1 MRCVLPWLDSW
12 AAKKPDAAALEDEK
26 TCLTWRQ
33 LHDTAKRIGTYLA
46 RQLPPRVPVALCMD
60 KSPMTVAA
68 MLGVLEAG
76 CFYTIIDVQMPQQRV
91 QLILDALHPA
101 LLLTDAGKA
110 PIWADAAGKL
120 PCVSTEAAASC
131 DIDES
136 LLAARQR
143 DIIDTDLQYVL
154 FTSGSTGYPKGV
166 AIRHRSVLDFVEW
179 AVPAL
184 RLDETV
190 RFGNQ
195 APLYFDNSV
204 LDIFC
209 TLKSGAYVYFLP
221 QKDFLFPARMM
232 DELEQRQ
239 INTLFWVPSALMH
252 PANLGVVKDGRPR
265 GIKRVFFC
273 GEVMPN
279 RQLNIWRRS
288 LPDAD
293 FVNMY
298 GPTEITDVCSWYR
311 VDRAFEDGEPLPIGF
326 PCENTRI
333 TLVDGEICVSGT
345 CLSAGYYNAPEKT
358 AAAFVQHPDARGIPE
373 RMYKTGDLGAYN
385 ERGELMFLGRKDSQI
400 KKQGYRIELGEIEC
414 AIKACQAVT
423 QGCCFYQAA
432 TQQIVCCYSGEDDE
446 KALRG
451 ELRRRLPKYM
461 LPDVYYHLPQFPQTM
476 NGKIDRVR
484 LRQELGL

>member
-12 AAKKPDAAALEDEK
+12 AAKKPDAAAFEDEK

-60 KSPMTVAA
+60 KSPITVAA

-76 CFYTIIDVQMPQQRV
+76 CFYTILDVQMPQQRV

-143 DIIDTDLQYVL
+143 EIIDTDLQYVL
-154 FTSGSTGYPKGV
+154 FTSGSTGHPKGV
-166 AIRHRSVLDFVEW
+166 AIRHR
-179 AVPAL
+179 
-184 RLDETV
+184 
-190 RFGNQ
+190 
-195 APLYFDNSV
+195 SV

-221 QKDFLFPARMM
+221 QRDFMFPARMM

-288 LPDAD
+288 MPDAD

-326 PCENTRI
+326 TCENTRI
-333 TLVDGEICVSGT
+333 TLVEGEICVSGT

-373 RMYKTGDLGAYN
+373 LMYKTGDLGTYN

>member
-1 MRCVLPWLDSW
+1 
-12 AAKKPDAAALEDEK
+12 
-26 TCLTWRQ
+26 
-33 LHDTAKRIGTYLA
+33 
-46 RQLPPRVPVALCMD
+46 
-60 KSPMTVAA
+60 MTVAA

-110 PIWADAAGKL
+110 PILADAAGKL
-120 PCVSTEAAASC
+120 PCVSAETAVSC

-154 FTSGSTGYPKGV
+154 FTSGSTGRPKGV

-184 RLDETV
+184 RLDETA

-265 GIKRVFFC
+265 GVKRVFFC

-311 VDRAFEDGEPLPIGF
+311 VDRTFEDGEPPPVCLPA
-326 PCENTRI
+326 
-333 TLVDGEICVSGT
+333 S
-345 CLSAGYYNAPEKT
+345 
-358 AAAFVQHPDARGIPE
+358 
-373 RMYKTGDLGAYN
+373 
-385 ERGELMFLGRKDSQI
+385 
-400 KKQGYRIELGEIEC
+400 
-414 AIKACQAVT
+414 
-423 QGCCFYQAA
+423 
-432 TQQIVCCYSGEDDE
+432 
-446 KALRG
+446 
-451 ELRRRLPKYM
+451 
-461 LPDVYYHLPQFPQTM
+461 
-476 NGKIDRVR
+476 
-484 LRQELGL
+484 

>member
-12 AAKKPDAAALEDEK
+12 AAKKPDAAAFEGEK

-101 LLLTDAGKA
+101 LLLTDEGKA
-110 PIWADAAGKL
+110 PILADAVGKL
-120 PCVSTEAAASC
+120 PCVSAEAAASC

-154 FTSGSTGYPKGV
+154 FTSGSTGHPKGV

-311 VDRAFEDGEPLPIGF
+311 VDRTFEDGEPLPIGF

-333 TLVDGEICVSGT
+333 TLVEGEICVSGT
-345 CLSAGYYNAPEKT
+345 CLSAGYY
-358 AAAFVQHPDARGIPE
+358 
-373 RMYKTGDLGAYN
+373 
-385 ERGELMFLGRKDSQI
+385 KDSQI

>member
-1 MRCVLPWLDSW
+1 MRNVLEYLEAAYLKEPEKTAYASETDSLTFRQVYMQ
-12 AAKKPDAAALEDEK
+12 ARSVGTVLLKDGLYKKPVVVFMEK
-26 TCLTWRQ
+26 SPQTI
-33 LHDTAKRIGTYLA
+33 TAFLGVVYA
-46 RQLPPRVPVALCMD
+46 GCYYVPVDEEMPSYRMELIFKTLSPQAVICDKATTDRLYKMGYQGQVYLYEQISATPQDTKALSAVRE
-60 KSPMTVAA
+60 KS
-68 MLGVLEAG
+68 
-76 CFYTIIDVQMPQQRV
+76 
-91 QLILDALHPA
+91 
-101 LLLTDAGKA
+101 
-110 PIWADAAGKL
+110 
-120 PCVSTEAAASC
+120 
-131 DIDES
+131 
-136 LLAARQR
+136 
-143 DIIDTDLQYVL
+143 IDTDALYIV
-154 FTSGSTGYPKGV
+154 FTSGSTGIPKGV
-166 AIRHRSVLDFVEW
+166 VACHRSVIDYIENLS
-179 AVPAL
+179 AVL
-184 RLDETV
+184 QVSEDTV
-190 RFGNQ
+190 FGNQ

-423 QGCCFYQAA
+423 QGCCFYQAV

>member
-1 MRCVLPWLDSW
+1 
-12 AAKKPDAAALEDEK
+12 
-26 TCLTWRQ
+26 
-33 LHDTAKRIGTYLA
+33 
-46 RQLPPRVPVALCMD
+46 MD

-110 PIWADAAGKL
+110 PIWADTAGKL

-136 LLAARQR
+136 LMAARQR

-154 FTSGSTGYPKGV
+154 FTSGSTGHPKGV

-221 QKDFLFPARMM
+221 QRDFLFPARMM

-333 TLVDGEICVSGT
+333 TLVEGEICVSGT

-358 AAAFVQHPDARGIPE
+358 AAAFVQHPDARGIPD
-373 RMYKTGDLGAYN
+373 RIYKTGDLGAYN
-385 ERGELMFLGRKDSQI
+385 EHGELMFLGRKDSQI

-414 AIKACQAVT
+414 AIKACQTVT
-423 QGCCFYQAA
+423 QGCCFYQAV

>member
-1 MRCVLPWLDSW
+1 
-12 AAKKPDAAALEDEK
+12 
-26 TCLTWRQ
+26 
-33 LHDTAKRIGTYLA
+33 
-46 RQLPPRVPVALCMD
+46 
-60 KSPMTVAA
+60 MTVAA

-91 QLILDALHPA
+91 RLILDVLHPA

-110 PIWADAAGKL
+110 PIWADTAGKL
-120 PCVSTEAAASC
+120 PCVSTEAAVSC

-154 FTSGSTGYPKGV
+154 FTSGSTGHPKGV

-221 QKDFLFPARMM
+221 QRDFLFPARMM

-265 GIKRVFFC
+265 GVKRVFFC

-298 GPTEITDVCSWYR
+298 GQIG
-311 VDRAFEDGEPLPIGF
+311 RAH
-326 PCENTRI
+326 
-333 TLVDGEICVSGT
+333 V
-345 CLSAGYYNAPEKT
+345 
-358 AAAFVQHPDARGIPE
+358 
-373 RMYKTGDLGAYN
+373 
-385 ERGELMFLGRKDSQI
+385 
-400 KKQGYRIELGEIEC
+400 
-414 AIKACQAVT
+414 
-423 QGCCFYQAA
+423 
-432 TQQIVCCYSGEDDE
+432 
-446 KALRG
+446 
-451 ELRRRLPKYM
+451 
-461 LPDVYYHLPQFPQTM
+461 
-476 NGKIDRVR
+476 
-484 LRQELGL
+484 

>member
-1 MRCVLPWLDSW
+1 MRCVLPWLDRW
-12 AAKKPDAAALEDEK
+12 AAKKPDAAAFEGEK

-110 PIWADAAGKL
+110 PIWADTAGKL

-154 FTSGSTGYPKGV
+154 FTSGSTGHPKGV

-221 QKDFLFPARMM
+221 QRDFLFPARMM

-311 VDRAFEDGEPLPIGF
+311 VDRTFE
-326 PCENTRI
+326 
-333 TLVDGEICVSGT
+333 
-345 CLSAGYYNAPEKT
+345 
-358 AAAFVQHPDARGIPE
+358 
-373 RMYKTGDLGAYN
+373 
-385 ERGELMFLGRKDSQI
+385 DSQI

-423 QGCCFYQAA
+423 QGCCFYQAV

>member
-12 AAKKPDAAALEDEK
+12 AAKKPDAAAFEGEK

-91 QLILDALHPA
+91 QLILDVLHPA

-110 PIWADAAGKL
+110 PIWADTAGKL
-120 PCVSTEAAASC
+120 PCVSTEAAVSC

-154 FTSGSTGYPKGV
+154 FTSGSTGRPKGV

-221 QKDFLFPARMM
+221 QRDFLFPARMM

-311 VDRAFEDGEPLPIGF
+311 VDRTFEDGEPLPIGF

-358 AAAFVQHPDARGIPE
+358 AAAFVQHPDARGIAE
-373 RMYKTGDLGAYN
+373 RMYKTGDLGTYN
-385 ERGELMFLGRKDSQI
+385 ERGELMFLGRKDS
-400 KKQGYRIELGEIEC
+400 KLKSRAIELSW
-414 AIKACQAVT
+414 AKSSAQ
-423 QGCCFYQAA
+423 
-432 TQQIVCCYSGEDDE
+432 S
-446 KALRG
+446 R
-451 ELRRRLPKYM
+451 
-461 LPDVYYHLPQFPQTM
+461 
-476 NGKIDRVR
+476 RVR
-484 LRQELGL
+484 R